1 MADGKSKGKGKCRVA
16 PDTRP
21 ARKFLGPDVASWC
34 KRHGIDLLHG
44 AAIGHAAYL
53 AVTGRPYA
61 PGCHSTAAEIERF
74 RAVFMHV
81 LRRVAA
87 DGLQDTRRLRLRLI
101 REAMEAL
108 DAAREAAT
116 SNGTDPVCPAPAEVP
131 AEAEGR
137 PARKGKPTGRK
148 PSLKMSRPTSFRRRI
163 YTPDLRSRSKFHNAE
178 LDRVTGG
185 ARVIHLGKPAA
196 GADSQEVDR

>member
-1 MADGKSKGKGKCRVA
+1 MADGKRSGKGKSRVA

-34 KRHGIDLLHG
+34 ERHGIDLLHG

-87 DGLQDTRRLRLRLI
+87 GGLDDTRRIRFRLI
-101 REAMEAL
+101 REAMEVL
-108 DAAREAAT
+108 DAARESAT
-116 SNGTDPVCPAPAEVP
+116 SHETVPAPSDPAEVP

-137 PARKGKPTGRK
+137 PARLGKAPGRK
-148 PSLKMSRPTSFRRRI
+148 PTLRMGRPTSFRRRT
-163 YTPDLRSRSKFHNAE
+163 YTPALRDRSRYYNA
-178 LDRVTGG
+178 LHDRETGG
-185 ARVIHLGKPAA
+185 ARVIHVDKPDT
-196 GADSQEVDR
+196 GSEADR